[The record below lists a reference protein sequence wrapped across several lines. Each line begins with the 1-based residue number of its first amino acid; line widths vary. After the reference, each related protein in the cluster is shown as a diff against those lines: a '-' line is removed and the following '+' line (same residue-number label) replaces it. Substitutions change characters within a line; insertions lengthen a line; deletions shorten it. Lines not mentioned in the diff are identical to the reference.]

1 MHVMTRFIFLIT
13 SPFLFSCIA
22 LADIET
28 TPSSHFDESKLK
40 LSSGLANIATGWIEF
55 PKNINIVGQQEN
67 TPASGMAAFGLGV
80 LQGGWYTINRMG
92 CGVFDLLT
100 FMIPTNPSV
109 DPAFVWDDF
118 SRESKFMGY

>member
-28 TPSSHFDESKLK
+28 TPNSHFDKSRLK
-40 LSSGLANIATGWIEF
+40 LSSGFANIATGWMEF

-67 TPASGMAAFGLGV
+67 TPAPGMAAFGLGV

-92 CGVFDLLT
+92 GGVFDLLT

-109 DPAFVWDDF
+109 DPPFVWDDF